1 MHGKEESLAKPKMRE
16 GVGAEEERLASV
28 LVDACIKV
36 HRELGPGLLE
46 SVYEAVLAHE
56 LRMRG
61 CQVMRQVPIPVVYE
75 GMRFEEGFRADIVV
89 DGRLLV
95 ELKSVERVAAVHK
108 KQVLTHLRLSKMK
121 LGYLLNFGEALMKDG
136 ISRTLN
142 GQVE

>member
-1 MHGKEESLAKPKMRE
+1 M
-16 GVGAEEERLASV
+16 EEERLAAV

-61 CQVMRQVPIPVVYE
+61 CQVARQVPIPVVYQ

-95 ELKSVERVAAVHK
+95 ELKSVERLAPVHK
-108 KQVLTHLRLSKMK
+108 KQVLTYLRLVGIS
-121 LGYLLNFGEALMKDG
+121 LGFLVNFGDEL
-136 ISRTLN
+136 T
-142 GQVE
+142 

>member
-1 MHGKEESLAKPKMRE
+1 MA
-16 GVGAEEERLASV
+16 AV

-61 CQVMRQVPIPVVYE
+61 CQVARQVPIPVVYQ

-95 ELKSVERVAAVHK
+95 ELKSVERLAPVHK
-108 KQVLTHLRLSKMK
+108 KQVLTYLRLVGIS
-121 LGYLLNFGEALMKDG
+121 LGFLVNFGDELMKTG
-136 ISRTLN
+136 IHRIIN
-142 GQVE
+142 NRRDD

>member
-1 MHGKEESLAKPKMRE
+1 MKDEPHAKAQRRE
-16 GVGAEEERLASV
+16 GVGAEEERLAAV

-61 CQVMRQVPIPVVYE
+61 CEVARQVPIPVVHE

-95 ELKSVERVAAVHK
+95 ELKSVERVAPVHK
-108 KQVLTHLRLSKMK
+108 KQVLTYLRLMGLS
-121 LGYLLNFGEALMKDG
+121 LGFLVNFGEELMKTG
-136 ISRTLN
+136 IHRIIN
-142 GQVE
+142 NRRGD

>member
-1 MHGKEESLAKPKMRE
+1 MTRETHAKAQRREE
-16 GVGAEEERLASV
+16 VGAEEERLAAI

-61 CQVMRQVPIPVVYE
+61 CHVARQVPIPIVYE
-75 GMRFEEGFRADIVV
+75 GIRFEEGFRADLIV

-95 ELKSVERVAAVHK
+95 ELKSVERLAPVHK
-108 KQVLTHLRLSKMK
+108 KQVLTYLRLMGLS
-121 LGYLLNFGEALMKDG
+121 LGFLVNFGEELMKTG
-136 ISRTLN
+136 IHRIIN
-142 GQVE
+142 NRRDD